1 MIMMTTLMI
10 LNDVDNFAYDVEIQ
24 PARRRRRE
32 ARAGLGATIH
42 RQAWRSRL
50 LHDHDDDEEDN
61 SLEGEDT
68 VGWSLS
74 AMQVIKRLSKAT
86 RREEAKVP

>member
-1 MIMMTTLMI
+1 M
-10 LNDVDNFAYDVEIQ
+10 
-24 PARRRRRE
+24 
-32 ARAGLGATIH
+32 H

-50 LHDHDDDEEDN
+50 LHDDDDDEEDN

-74 AMQVIKRLSKAT
+74 AMQVIRRLSKAT